1 MLQPESYIRDAD
13 KSGESELV
21 NDILSIQWC
30 NKIFSLEVKDQLCI
44 IYVITNMA
52 FHAAQ
57 DTANFAS
64 AGRISWYQ
72 WYC

>member
-52 FHAAQ
+52 FAAQ
-57 DTANFAS
+57 DTANFVS